1 MPNKDAP
8 KIPCAKRQ
16 VEEWAWRFREN
27 KMPNELSPPL
37 STQCFLMVPREIMLF
52 IGKPMGRS
60 IMISNGAN
68 LNHVIQKWRPQMPL
82 EKIGSNYFFLPQK
95 WQNCFLSDLRRRI
108 PCRSCTCCRKVQ
120 STKRKSH
127 PESILQLDPAK
138 NNRILKNKDRILP
151 PHKIEFSSPSLSLH
165 YLFNCSSNRKIK
177 IAFETCQ
184 DYAMPPAKYPLTSDL

>member
-60 IMISNGAN
+60 IMISNGAK

-82 EKIGSNYFFLPQK
+82 EKIGSNYFFLHRK

-120 STKRKSH
+120 SMKRKSH
-127 PESILQLDPAK
+127 PESILRLDPTK
-138 NNRILKNKDRILP
+138 NNRILKNKDKNWL
-151 PHKIEFSSPSLSLH
+151 PHKT
-165 YLFNCSSNRKIK
+165 
-177 IAFETCQ
+177 ETFV
-184 DYAMPPAKYPLTSDL
+184 